1 MKAIGLIPARLQSSR
16 LPRKLLLA
24 DTGRP
29 LLQYTW
35 EAAGRAKSLDEVI
48 VATDSVEIAQAVA
61 AFGGRFE
68 MTGEHASGT
77 DRIAEVVRRL
87 KLQADV
93 IVNIQGDE
101 PEIDP
106 DHIDRMVQT
115 LIDSPSAQM
124 STLATP
130 ITTLRDRDDVSC
142 TKVVCAADGRALY
155 FSRLPIPFCRD
166 ADPAKVL
173 QTDSPWMLH
182 LGLYAYRRDFLL
194 KLTQLPPSRL
204 EQLEKLE
211 QLRALEVGAAIQVA
225 KVETRA
231 VGIDTPEDY
240 ARFVARLRKAAA

>member
-1 MKAIGLIPARLQSSR
+1 MGAIGLIPARLQSSR

-35 EAAGRAKSLDEVI
+35 EAACQAKSLDEVI
-48 VATDSVEIAQAVA
+48 IATDSHEIAETVRG
-61 AFGGRFE
+61 FGGSCE

-77 DRIAEVVRRL
+77 DRIAEVVRRRNL
-87 KLQADV
+87 KSPI

-106 DHIDRMVQT
+106 AHIDRMVAA
-115 LIDSPSAQM
+115 LEANPAAEM

-130 ITTLRDRDDVSC
+130 ITTLRDRDDTAC

-155 FSRLPIPFCRD
+155 FSRLPIPFARD
-166 ADPAKVL
+166 SDPL
-173 QTDSPWMLH
+173 ELLSSDTPWMLH

-194 KLTQLPPSRL
+194 NLTRLAPSRL
-204 EQLEKLE
+204 ELLEKLE
-211 QLRALEVGAAIQVA
+211 QLRALEAGATIQVA
-225 KVETRA
+225 RVETRA
-231 VGIDTPEDY
+231 VGIDTPDDY
-240 ARFVARLRKAAA
+240 ARFVARVRGQAA